1 VEVLNPNKKECAMNQ
16 NTSIESI
23 LKTQISDQFL
33 KGMVARM
40 EMSFFKY
47 GDVRDAYP
55 GKMDAIAS
63 MQQRLK
69 KYEET
74 GNTEFLM
81 DVANFAM
88 IEFMFPRKEG
98 AFFAATDSD
107 QSPGR
112 TTVLGIETDRP
123 NIAKHQYNREGD

>member
-1 VEVLNPNKKECAMNQ
+1 MNQ
-16 NTSIESI
+16 NTQIESI

-47 GDVRDAYP
+47 GDVKEAYP
-55 GKMDAIAS
+55 EKIDAIAS
-63 MQQRLK
+63 LQQRLK
-69 KYEET
+69 KYSET

-98 AFFAATDSD
+98 AFFQATDSD

-112 TTVLGIETDRP
+112 TTTLGIETDRP
-123 NIAKHQYNREGD
+123 NIVKHQYSREGD

>member
-1 VEVLNPNKKECAMNQ
+1 MNQ
-16 NTSIESI
+16 NTQIESI

-47 GDVRDAYP
+47 GDVKEAYP
-55 GKMDAIAS
+55 EKIDAIAS
-63 MQQRLK
+63 LQQRLK
-69 KYEET
+69 KYSET

-98 AFFAATDSD
+98 AFFQATDSD

-112 TTVLGIETDRP
+112 TTKLGIETDRP
-123 NIAKHQYNREGD
+123 NIVKHQYSREGD